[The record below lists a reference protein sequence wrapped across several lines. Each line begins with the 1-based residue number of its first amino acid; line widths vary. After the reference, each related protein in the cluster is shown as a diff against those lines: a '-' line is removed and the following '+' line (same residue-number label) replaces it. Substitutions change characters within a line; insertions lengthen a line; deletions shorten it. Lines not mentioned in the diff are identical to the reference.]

1 MKRISFL
8 LANVLMAP
16 LTMLGQDG
24 GGRVVPRP
32 PIPIILPPNLTVR
45 GADEAMRL
53 QEMGVEVSIR
63 GMYATVSTTLTFLN
77 PNKGSPLEGELV
89 FPLPD
94 QATVCGYALDINGA
108 MVDGVVVPKE
118 KARVAFE
125 TEVRRGIDPG
135 LVEHVKGNVYKTRIY
150 PLPAGGTRSI
160 KLAYTTKLA
169 VAANGDVALLLPMPK
184 EKIGK
189 RSITIEVADIGAP
202 APQVGGLGD
211 ARFTKAERFWRVS
224 NTETEVT
231 PGEDVFVALPSLPPV
246 VSTVERDGDGTVWFT
261 VSAAAPKAPETEVKP
276 PEALEIVWDASGS
289 RKGTHLSLEYALI
302 EALPDTVKTFTLTV
316 FRDAPEA
323 PRTFTS
329 KTDLLAALKALA
341 YDGGTDFAALAA
353 ALPESGTAP
362 RWLFTDG
369 METLSDTPVAFKGV
383 PPMGIVSAPVGDRE
397 ALRQACAG
405 RVIDLQTL
413 TVKDALGQLFNPPP
427 CVTAVE
433 GSGLADIQGLGAPAV
448 GRVSVIGRLTAA
460 ESVVRI
466 NCGSAGLTEAVTV
479 KAADAREGR
488 TLAAAWASARVSQL
502 APNADDF
509 ADELLALGRS
519 YGVVSPAT
527 SLLVL
532 ESLDQWLRHKIEPPA
547 SQPQLREQWRVA
559 MKSRQSDEDGKR
571 ARHLEMLVKNWE
583 RHLEWW
589 KRDYEKD
596 PLVTAQPKKQSN
608 SLLARMTGRGER
620 RAMAAGAVARD
631 VEDGAVMEAQAEVL
645 DAAAAPA
652 PVARAMAA
660 GGAESAKKPASG
672 GGNGAAPASVQI
684 KAWSPDTPY
693 LKEVKAVPVKD
704 AYGRYLKQREGW
716 ASSPAF
722 YLDTAEFFLT
732 AGERAT
738 GLRVLSNLAELKIE
752 DAAMLR
758 VYAWRLRQAKAYD
771 RAIVLL
777 RRIVKLRGEEGQSY
791 RDLALTLMERGK
803 ENRSKADLEE
813 AMGLLVKCFL
823 TPWNRHAD
831 VISLF
836 ALEEMNALVA
846 WIDAQEWKE
855 GEKPVVPEY
864 DKRLKQ
870 TIDVDVRIVLSW
882 DADATDIDLHV
893 IEPSGEEAF
902 YGHNRTVRGGYVSR
916 DITDGYGP
924 EEYMI
929 RKAPNGKYKIR
940 VNYFASHQQTVVGP
954 ATVTAT
960 VFTHWGRKEET
971 QQTLTF
977 RSEKVKGD
985 VDVGVITFGTLDPQA
1000 RTAEDFSGLK
1010 PGMTGKAIVK
1020 AVGEPSGRNGSEW
1033 TYLCGKRTIRI
1044 VFNDKGALLRVEE
1057 LLKGGVRNV
1066 LVQ

>member
-1 MKRISFL
+1 MMKSVSFL

-16 LTMLGQDG
+16 LTMLAQG
-24 GGRVVPRP
+24 GGGMLPRP
-32 PIPIILPPNLTVR
+32 LPPVIPPPNLVVQ
-45 GADEAMRL
+45 GADQAMRL
-53 QEMGVEVSIR
+53 QAMDVAVSIR
-63 GMYATVSTTLTFLN
+63 GTYATVATTLTFFN
-77 PNKGSPLEGELV
+77 PNKGNPLEGELV

-125 TEVRRGIDPG
+125 TETRRKIDPG
-135 LVEHVKGNVYKTRIY
+135 LVEHVKGNVYRTRIY
-150 PLPAGGTRSI
+150 PLPAGGSRSV
-160 KLAYTTKLA
+160 KLVYTARLA
-169 VAANGDVALLLPMPK
+169 VAPNGDVALMLPMPK

-189 RSITIEVADIGAP
+189 RTVTIEVADLNAP
-202 APQVGGLGD
+202 APQIGGLGD
-211 ARFTKAERFWRVS
+211 ARFAKAERFWRVAT
-224 NTETEVT
+224 TETDVA
-231 PGEDVFVALPSLPPV
+231 PSEDVFVALPMLPAT
-246 VSTVERDGDGTVWFT
+246 VSTVERDDDGTVWFT
-261 VSAAAPKAPETEVKP
+261 VSATAPKAPEAAP
-276 PEALEIVWDASGS
+276 AIPETLEIIWDASGS
-289 RKGTHLSLEYALI
+289 RKHPGLALEYALI
-302 EALPDTVKTFTLTV
+302 EALPDTVKTLKLKV
-316 FRDAPEA
+316 FRDLPE
-323 PRTFTS
+323 PERVFTS
-329 KTDLLAALKALA
+329 KAELVATLKALP
-341 YDGGTDFAALAA
+341 YDGGTDFEALAA
-353 ALPESGTAP
+353 DLTADP
-362 RWLFTDG
+362 APAHRWLFTDG
-369 METLSDTPVAFKGV
+369 MDTLSGVPVAFKV
-383 PPMGIVSAPVGDRE
+383 APQAAIVSAPVGDRE
-397 ALRQACAG
+397 ALRQACSGA
-405 RVIDLQTL
+405 VIDLQAM
-413 TVKDALGQLFNPPP
+413 TVKDALNQLLFAPPP
-427 CVTAVE
+427 RVTAVE
-433 GSGLADIQGLGAPAV
+433 GSGIADVQGIGAPAV
-448 GRVSVIGRLTAA
+448 GRVSVIGRLTSP
-460 ESVVRI
+460 ESVIRI
-466 NCGSAGLTEAVTV
+466 NCGAAGLTEPVTV

-488 TLAAAWASARVSQL
+488 TLATAWASARVSQL

-519 YGVVSPAT
+519 YGVVSPVT

-589 KRDYEKD
+589 KRDYGKD
-596 PLVTAQPKKQSN
+596 PLPTANKPPRDGAANGGGGVMQRMFSR
-608 SLLARMTGRGER
+608 SAR
-620 RAMAAGAVARD
+620 AAGAAPAAGRMMVAEEGVAADRD
-631 VEDGAVMEAQAEVL
+631 EAFAA
-645 DAAAAPA
+645 DAAAPA
-652 PVARAMAA
+652 PAA
-660 GGAESAKKPASG
+660 KRSVSG
-672 GGNGAAPASVQI
+672 SGSGVAPASVRI

-693 LKEVKAVPVKD
+693 LKAIKAVPVTD
-704 AYGRYLKQREGW
+704 AYARYLEQRESW
-716 ASSPAF
+716 TASPAF

-771 RAIVLL
+771 RAITLL

-823 TPWNRHAD
+823 TPWARHAD
-831 VISLF
+831 VLSLF

-855 GEKPVVPEY
+855 GDKPVVPEY
-864 DKRLKQ
+864 DKRLQ
-870 TIDVDVRIVLSW
+870 QMIDVDVRIVLSW

-893 IEPSGEEAF
+893 IEPGGEEAF
-902 YGHNRTVRGGYVSR
+902 YGHNRTARGGYVSR

-985 VDVGVITFGTLDPQA
+985 VDVGEITFGTLNPEA

-1010 PGMTGKAIVK
+1010 PGMSEKEVQK
-1020 AVGEPSGRNGSEW
+1020 AVGEPSGKNGTEW
-1033 TYLCGKRTIRI
+1033 TYLCGKRTIRVI
-1044 VFNDKGALLRVEE
+1044 FTEKGKLLRVEE
-1057 LLKGGVRNV
+1057 LLKGGVHNV